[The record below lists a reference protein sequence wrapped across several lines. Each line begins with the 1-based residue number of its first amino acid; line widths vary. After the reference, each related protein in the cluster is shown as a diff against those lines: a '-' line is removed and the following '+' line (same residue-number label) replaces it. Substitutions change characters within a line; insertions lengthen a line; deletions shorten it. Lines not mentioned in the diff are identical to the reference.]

1 MNAEEIS
8 ILVQLEDIVVPVATL
23 LTAFGIVAIIQY
35 FRYRKNQALQTTIL
49 AAVEKGQELPMEALE
64 AISRPRKPEPKKDQ
78 DLRRGVVLIAV
89 GLGIGAFG
97 NLIGDED
104 SVGPLMGIGSIP
116 LLIGLALTA
125 LWIFRTRHDN

>member
-64 AISRPRKPEPKKDQ
+64 AIQPTQETRAQEGPGPAP
-78 DLRRGVVLIAV
+78 RRGPHRS
-89 GLGIGAFG
+89 GSG
-97 NLIGDED
+97 NWRLRQ
-104 SVGPLMGIGSIP
+104 SH
-116 LLIGLALTA
+116 
-125 LWIFRTRHDN
+125 RR